1 MIDPRLQGKI
11 ALVTGANHGI
21 GAAIAKALAAQGA
34 KVFVTYLRSNDAIV
48 GDSSSEAGE
57 AFFAREQAAN
67 ADAVVSA
74 IREAGGTADSAEVD
88 LSNPAD
94 IPALFDGVE
103 AAFGPLDVLV
113 NNAASWQADT
123 FLPPASELNNKLPEL
138 WMSGG
143 IATISA
149 ASHDHHFAVNTR
161 ASVLLMTEFA
171 RRHVLRKAAWG
182 RIINISTSGSYAFP
196 SEASYG
202 ASKFALESYSR
213 SAARE
218 LGQFGITVNVISPG
232 PTQTGWIT
240 SALEAALVPD
250 TPLKRIGYPEDIADV
265 AVFLASEQARWVTG
279 QLLHVGGGH
288 TM

>member
-1 MIDPRLQGKI
+1 MIDPLLQGKV

-21 GAAIAKALAAQGA
+21 GAAIAKALGAQGA
-34 KVFVTYLRSNDAIV
+34 KVFIAYLRSKDAAG
-48 GDSSSEAGE
+48 GDSSEWPGE
-57 AFFAREQAAN
+57 AFFAREQASN
-67 ADAVVSA
+67 ADAVVKA
-74 IREAGGTADSAEVD
+74 IQDAGGTAESAEVN
-88 LSNPAD
+88 LSNPAL
-94 IPALFDGVE
+94 IPTLFDTVE
-103 AAFGPLDVLV
+103 REFGPLDVLV
-113 NNAASWQADT
+113 NNAASWMADT
-123 FLPPASELNNKLPEL
+123 FVPANSELDNKLPEL

-149 ASHDHHFAVNTR
+149 DSHDHHFAVNTR
-161 ASVLLMTEFA
+161 ASVLLMAEFV
-171 RRHVLRKAAWG
+171 RRHVSRKADWG

-240 SALEAALVPD
+240 PALEAALVPD
-250 TPLKRIGYPEDIADV
+250 TPLRRIGYPEDIADV